1 MSRRLSMRNIREI
14 LRLKWHKGL
23 SNRQIAKSCA
33 ISRSSVGEYIAKAE
47 QAGLCWPLPEGIDDT
62 ALERML
68 YPAPAKPP
76 TAKKAMPSMQYLYE
90 ELKRKGV
97 NLNLLWYEYKQENPS
112 GYQYSYFC
120 EQYRSWEKTLDVALR
135 QEHRAREKLFVDYAG
150 QTVPITDPRTGAV
163 TQAQIFIAC
172 LGASNYTYAEASLTQ
187 NLHDWIQAHVNCFA
201 FFGGGAGDPG
211 ARQFEIGCKKPLS
224 L

>member
-47 QAGLCWPLPEGIDDT
+47 EAGLSWPLPEGIDDT
-62 ALERML
+62 ALERRL
-68 YPAPAKPP
+68 YPAPGTPQAV
-76 TAKKAMPSMQYLYE
+76 TKAMPSMQDLYE

-97 NLNLLWYEYKQENPS
+97 NLSLLWYEYKQENPS

-120 EQYRSWEKTLDVALR
+120 E
-135 QEHRAREKLFVDYAG
+135 
-150 QTVPITDPRTGAV
+150 
-163 TQAQIFIAC
+163 
-172 LGASNYTYAEASLTQ
+172 
-187 NLHDWIQAHVNCFA
+187 
-201 FFGGGAGDPG
+201 
-211 ARQFEIGCKKPLS
+211 
-224 L
+224 